1 MKNGK
6 IFECPEGAGGGV
18 GEPGFP
24 AIYTC
29 MPYFSEIQDFN
40 MAKSHIL

>member
-6 IFECPEGAGGGV
+6 NFECPEGAGGGV

-24 AIYTC
+24 ANIGLL
-29 MPYFSEIQDFN
+29 QKN
-40 MAKSHIL
+40 